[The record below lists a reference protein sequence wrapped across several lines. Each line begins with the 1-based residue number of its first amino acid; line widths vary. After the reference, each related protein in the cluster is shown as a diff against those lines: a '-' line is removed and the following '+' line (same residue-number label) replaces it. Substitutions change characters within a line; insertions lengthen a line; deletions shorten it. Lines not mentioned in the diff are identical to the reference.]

1 MEIELSAH
9 VRLRIGQRHLDLGWL
24 ERIVNHPEWREPG
37 PSDSTLE
44 RRFGPIEEMGGRVLR
59 VVVLP
64 ISPTKCRIVTAF
76 FDRGARKR
84 KER

>member
-1 MEIELSAH
+1 
-9 VRLRIGQRHLDLGWL
+9 
-24 ERIVNHPEWREPG
+24 VNHPEWREPE

-44 RRFGPIEEMGGRVLR
+44 RRFGTIEEMGGRVLR